1 MRTPQGVEPHFDVYS
16 NNTGVLASS
25 KHQEEAKKFLAFLT
39 TKGQEI
45 AFQTEGAIPIDNEVA
60 KKVNWAQGIPGR
72 EDALE
77 VLPHANPPVFIPGGD
92 AVWGPYYDA
101 WDHMIAGEKTTQQA
115 LTDAV
120 PAIQE
125 NLDKAWRAWESGS

>member
-77 VLPHANPPVFIPGGD
+77 VLPTPTLRSSSPAATPCGG
-92 AVWGPYYDA
+92 P
-101 WDHMIAGEKTTQQA
+101 TT
-115 LTDAV
+115 T
-120 PAIQE
+120 
-125 NLDKAWRAWESGS
+125 RGTT